1 MHMVEGAPLRGLEL
15 RSLMTADGRLELSL
29 QDVDLAAPG
38 ADQVVVRMEGTPIH
52 PSDLGLL
59 LGPADL
65 GTIVASGSADRPTVS
80 ATLPP
85 ERMAHLGLRIG
96 QSLAVG
102 NEGAGTVIAAG
113 ADAQAMLGK
122 TVALVGGGMYTQYR
136 LMTASECVVLPDGV
150 DAAAGAACFVNPM
163 TALSL
168 VETMRME
175 GHKALI
181 HTAAASVL
189 GQMLVRIC
197 AADGIPLVNVVR
209 SPQQVALLCGLGAAH
224 VVDSSSPSF
233 MHDLVDAIAATGA
246 MVAFDAVGGGD
257 LPNQLLAAM
266 ETAINRDV
274 AAYSRYGNTTHKQV
288 YIYGGLD
295 PRPTVIDRS
304 YGLYFGVAG
313 FMLGAFFQKIGADRQ
328 RLQNRILAE
337 LGTTFASHYA
347 AEISLA
353 EALSPEVIAAYAKR
367 ATGEKYL
374 INPAKGL

>member
-150 DAAAGAACFVNPM
+150 GAAAGAACFVNPM